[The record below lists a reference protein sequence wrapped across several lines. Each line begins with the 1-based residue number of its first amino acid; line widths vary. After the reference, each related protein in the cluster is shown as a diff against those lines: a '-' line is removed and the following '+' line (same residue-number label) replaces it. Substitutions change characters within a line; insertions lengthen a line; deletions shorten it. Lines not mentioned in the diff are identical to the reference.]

1 MDEHAASFNSA
12 AFDALTG
19 LPNRAL
25 FDDRLSQVIAMSNRS
40 GRRFAIHMC
49 DLDGFRSVAQ
59 RAGTAGADA
68 ALKTIAGRFVAA
80 LRESDTVARFGWD
93 EFVALQPELED
104 EEDARDMAERLRRA
118 VYAPVV
124 VESDN
129 YQVGVS
135 IGIALFPLD
144 GETGPSLLEA
154 AERALRRAKA
164 QARGGVVF
172 AQDNAASSA

>member
-1 MDEHAASFNSA
+1 MDEPMVSFHAA

-19 LPNRAL
+19 LPNRGL
-25 FDDRLSQVIAMSNRS
+25 FDDRLSQVIGISNRS

-49 DLDGFRSVAQ
+49 DLDGFKSLAE
-59 RAGTAGADA
+59 RAGNAGADA
-68 ALKTIAGRFVAA
+68 ALKVIGERFVAA

-93 EFVALQPELED
+93 EFAALQPELED
-104 EEDARDMAERLRRA
+104 EEDAHEMADRLQRA
-118 VYAPVV
+118 LYAPLAVGS
-124 VESDN
+124 ES
-129 YQVGVS
+129 YQIGVT
-135 IGIALFPLD
+135 IGIAIFPLD
-144 GETGPSLLEA
+144 GETGPLLLAA